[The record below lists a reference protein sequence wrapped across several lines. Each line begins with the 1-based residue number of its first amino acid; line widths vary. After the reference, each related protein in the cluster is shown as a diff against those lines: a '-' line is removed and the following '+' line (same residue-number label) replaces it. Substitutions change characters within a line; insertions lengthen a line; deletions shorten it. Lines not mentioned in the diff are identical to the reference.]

1 MTGGISCLNFFDWW
15 KEQLP
20 GNLMDIIINLRFFS
34 INRSIVINRRWLQIA
49 IVIAVLLASAVISFW
64 GSRTVFLLLLV
75 LFGGVGLVFAL
86 LRQPNL
92 GFIFVII
99 GGMIIPITG
108 PSGLSAATMLI
119 ALMLG
124 MWILEMFIVDR
135 NIRFVHSFSLL
146 PVVVFLAISTLAFIM
161 GQIPWFIFARQA
173 PLDAQVGGYA
183 IFLFSMAGMVL
194 AANLIKDIR
203 WLKIIV
209 WTFIGLS
216 SVYIVSRALNIDP
229 VSSLYHDAFTAQ
241 SMFWTWLVAL
251 ASAQLIYNRDLKRWL
266 RWSLIVLVIL
276 TFYIGVIQGY
286 DWKSG
291 WVPPAIA
298 VAILVLLRYRKLII
312 FFVPIV
318 AIVALYFAVD
328 LIGTEGYSWG
338 TRVDAWRI
346 VLEISRISPLLG
358 MGFSNYY
365 WYTPLFPIRGWR
377 VSFNSHSQYVD
388 LIAEV
393 GYLGLIAFLWVAFEV
408 GRLSWKL
415 SRKVTDGFALGY
427 VYGVLAGI
435 CASVIAG
442 FLGDWMLPFVY
453 NIGLP
458 GFRASILPWIFM
470 GGVIALEQ
478 IVLQSSPNHRD

>member
-1 MTGGISCLNFFDWW
+1 
-15 KEQLP
+15 
-20 GNLMDIIINLRFFS
+20 MDIIINLRFLS
-34 INRSIVINRRWLQIA
+34 INRSIAINRRWIQIA
-49 IVIAVLLASAVISFW
+49 IVIAVLLATTVISFW
-64 GSRTVFLLLLV
+64 GSGTVFLLLLV
-75 LFGGVGLVFAL
+75 VLGGVGVLFAL
-86 LRQPNL
+86 MRQPNL
-92 GFIFVII
+92 GFIFVML
-99 GGMIIPITG
+99 GGIFIPITG
-108 PSGLSAATMLI
+108 PSGLSVATMVI

-124 MWILEMFIVDR
+124 LWILEMFIVDR
-135 NIRFVHSFSLL
+135 NIKFVHSFSLL
-146 PVVVFLAISTLAFIM
+146 PVVGFLAISTLAFII

-194 AANLIKDIR
+194 AAHLIRDIR

-216 SVYIVSRALNIDP
+216 SVYIISRTLQINP
-229 VSSLYHDAFTAQ
+229 VSDLYHEAFTSQ

-251 ASAQLIYNRDLKRWL
+251 ASAQIIYNRDLKRWV

-276 TFYIGVIQGY
+276 TFYIGVVQGY

-298 VAILVLLRYRKLII
+298 VAILVLLRYRKLLL
-312 FFVPIV
+312 FLMPVA
-318 AIVALYFAVD
+318 AIVGLYFAVK

-346 VLEISRISPLLG
+346 VLEISRISPLFG

-393 GYLGLIAFLWVAFEV
+393 GYLGLIVFLWLAFEV

-415 SRKVTDGFALGY
+415 SRKLTDGFALGY

-435 CASVIAG
+435 CASIVAG

-478 IVLQSSPNHRD
+478 IMLQSLPNQRD

>member
-1 MTGGISCLNFFDWW
+1 
-15 KEQLP
+15 
-20 GNLMDIIINLRFFS
+20 MDIIINLRFFS
-34 INRSIVINRRWLQIA
+34 INRSIVINRRWLQIGV
-49 IVIAVLLASAVISFW
+49 VIAVLLASAVISFW
-64 GSRTVFLLLLV
+64 GSGTIFLLLLA
-75 LFGGVGLVFAL
+75 LLGGVGMLFAL
-86 LRQPNL
+86 SRQPNL
-92 GFIFVII
+92 GFIFVLI
-99 GGMIIPITG
+99 GGMFIPITG
-108 PSGLSAATMLI
+108 PSGLSAATMVI
-119 ALMLG
+119 ALMFGL
-124 MWILEMFIVDR
+124 WILEMFIVDR
-135 NIRFVHSFSLL
+135 NIKFVHSFTLL
-146 PVVVFLAISTLAFIM
+146 PVVVFLALSTLAFII

-183 IFLFSMAGMVL
+183 IFLFSMAGMIL
-194 AANLIKDIR
+194 AAHLIRDIR

-216 SVYIVSRALNIDP
+216 SLYILSRTLHIDP
-229 VSSLYHDAFTAQ
+229 VSGLYHKAFIAQ

-251 ASAQLIYNRDLKRWL
+251 ASAQIIYNRDLKRWI

-276 TFYIGVIQGY
+276 TFYIGVAQGY

-298 VAILVLLRYRKLII
+298 MALLIVFRYRKLII
-312 FFVPIV
+312 FLIPVAVIV
-318 AIVALYFAVD
+318 GLYFAID
-328 LIGTEGYSWG
+328 LIGTEDYSWG

-393 GYLGLIAFLWVAFEV
+393 GYLGLIVFLWVVFEV

-415 SRKVTDGFALGY
+415 SQKLTDGFELGY
-427 VYGVLAGI
+427 VYGVMAGV
-435 CASVIAG
+435 CASIVAG

-453 NIGLP
+453 NIGLS

-478 IVLQSSPNHRD
+478 IMLHSLSNQRD

>member
-1 MTGGISCLNFFDWW
+1 
-15 KEQLP
+15 
-20 GNLMDIIINLRFFS
+20 MDIIINLRFFS
-34 INRSIVINRRWLQIA
+34 INRSIAISRRWLQIA
-49 IVIAVLLASAVISFW
+49 VVIAVLLASAVISFW
-64 GSRTVFLLLLV
+64 GSGTVYLLLLV
-75 LFGGVGLVFAL
+75 LLGGVVVLLAL

-99 GGMIIPITG
+99 GGMLIPITG
-108 PSGLSAATMLI
+108 PSGLSAATVVI
-119 ALMLG
+119 ALMVGL
-124 MWILEMFIVDR
+124 WILEMFIVDR
-135 NIRFVHSFSLL
+135 NFKFVHSFTLL
-146 PVVVFLAISTLAFIM
+146 PVVVFLAISTLAFII

-173 PLDAQVGGYA
+173 PLDAQVGGYG
-183 IFLFSMAGMVL
+183 IFLFSMAGLVL
-194 AANLIKDIR
+194 AAHLIKDIR

-216 SVYIVSRALNIDP
+216 SVYILSRALHIDP
-229 VSSLYHDAFTAQ
+229 ISSLYHDAFTGQ
-241 SMFWTWLVAL
+241 SMFWTWLIAL
-251 ASAQLIYNRDLKRWL
+251 ASAQILYNHDLKRWI
-266 RWSLIVLVIL
+266 RWLLIVLVIL
-276 TFYIGVIQGY
+276 TFYIGVAQGY

-298 VAILVLLRYRKLII
+298 VAILVLLRFRKLII
-312 FFVPIV
+312 FLIPIAV
-318 AIVALYFAVD
+318 IVGLYFAVD

-388 LIAEV
+388 LIAQV
-393 GYLGLIAFLWVAFEV
+393 GILGLIVFLWMVFEV
-408 GRLSWKL
+408 VRLSWKL
-415 SRKVTDGFALGY
+415 SQKTTDGFSLGY
-427 VYGVLAGI
+427 IYGVLAGV
-435 CASVIAG
+435 CASVVAG

-478 IVLQSSPNHRD
+478 IMLQSLPNHRD